1 MSYNSRS
8 YDAEDRYLDSTD
20 DHTLRAS
27 DGDFFEQ
34 RSPPGSRHG
43 ANGDDTGDV
52 FLKIASEEAARNS
65 ETNNA
70 SDRPTTT
77 VSEKKKRGEKSKEKN
92 SLFFVSFDRRK
103 KMFYLASHRPLFLF
117 YLLYH
122 FL

>member
-1 MSYNSRS
+1 MSYSSRG
-8 YDAEDRYLDSTD
+8 YDAEDRYIDSTD

-43 ANGDDTGDV
+43 ANGGDDTGDV

-70 SDRPTTT
+70 SDRPIT
-77 VSEKKKRGEKSKEKN
+77 VSKMKEEEEKQKKSS
-92 SLFFVSFDRRK
+92 SLIFFISYDTQV
-103 KMFYLASHRPLFLF
+103 
-117 YLLYH
+117 
-122 FL
+122 